1 MNVMKK
7 TNAGNKRRR
16 KRNQQVRPQGQ
27 QQAEYGASSCLLGE
41 SKGKPREP
49 TQPSFPGGLKTQAD
63 GLERIR
69 KLWEHKQGELETRW
83 ATAQAHQAGKD
94 ARRKRAIK
102 IGSSIASAVVV
113 VLLCIVAW
121 FAA

>member
-1 MNVMKK
+1 MKVTKKPNV
-7 TNAGNKRRR
+7 GNNRRR
-16 KRNQQVRPQGQ
+16 KGKGQARPKAQP
-27 QQAEYGASSCLLGE
+27 QAQKESFSCLLGE
-41 SKGKPREP
+41 SRSKPREP
-49 TQPSFPGGLKTQAD
+49 TQPSFPGRLKAEPA

-69 KLWEHKQGELETRW
+69 KQWEHKQGELESRW
-83 ATAQAHQAGKD
+83 TKAQAHQAWQN

-102 IGSSIASAVVV
+102 IGSSIATAILV